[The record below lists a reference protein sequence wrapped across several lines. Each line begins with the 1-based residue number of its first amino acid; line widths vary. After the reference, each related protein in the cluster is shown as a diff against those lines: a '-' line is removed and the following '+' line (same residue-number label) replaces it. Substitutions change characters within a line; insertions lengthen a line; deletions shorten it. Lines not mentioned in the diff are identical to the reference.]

1 MNNELDADGDP
12 HNTECGLFDILLMS
26 TTSHSMISENMVD
39 APDLD
44 ILILHSIEKHQ
55 EPRLTILT
63 SMS

>member
-1 MNNELDADGDP
+1 MNNELDADGDL

-44 ILILHSIEKHQ
+44 ILQ
-55 EPRLTILT
+55 
-63 SMS
+63 